1 MRLPLTLLTLVI
13 LLGFVVFFVYQR
25 VAPPARK
32 LRIDWRPAAWIPPW
46 LIGLGV
52 ISYLGQ
58 FPSSEPKSGWA
69 FQLALQAKQT
79 IPFWWDMV
87 AVAAFSLVIY
97 YLASRLAESPEYVA
111 QAVALADEE
120 INLGDVTGDAAG
132 ATRAIPA

>member
-1 MRLPLTLLTLVI
+1 MRKLWRRRGAMI
-13 LLGFVVFFVYQR
+13 GLGFVVFFVYQR

-79 IPFWWDMV
+79 IPFWWDLV
-87 AVAAFSLVIY
+87 VIAAFSLVVFY
-97 YLASRLAESPEYVA
+97 SAVYFAQSQEYVT
-111 QAVALADEE
+111 QAVAASRDEMT
-120 INLGDVTGDAAG
+120 LDDVGGAPAG
-132 ATRAIPA
+132 AHPA